1 MGGRAKLEPW
11 GHTAGPTS
19 PSKRSCCRRRCAIG
33 CPKITPSEKN
43 FEALEERQIEGMVAQ
58 QRESKADKKAKKK
71 KKIAG
76 AASERLAKRL
86 EEPRGKQQYARRK
99 GMAETAFGWVKQ
111 TLGFRQFL
119 LQGLRKVQG
128 EWSLVTLALNLRR
141 MAAMEAAA
149 AAA

>member
-1 MGGRAKLEPW
+1 
-11 GHTAGPTS
+11 
-19 PSKRSCCRRRCAIG
+19 
-33 CPKITPSEKN
+33 
-43 FEALEERQIEGMVAQ
+43 MVAQ

-71 KKIAG
+71 KKTAG
-76 AASERLAKRL
+76 AASERMAKRL

-99 GMAETAFGWVKQ
+99 GMVEPAFGWVKQ
-111 TLGFRQFL
+111 VLGFRQFS
-119 LQGLRKVQG
+119 LRGPKKVQG